1 MAEIKKAIILAGGL
15 SNRFLPLSKAITRE
29 LLPLVDKPII
39 HYLLQELKASGITQ
53 VVFVLNPEKEHI
65 LSYFEKNLKL
75 EKDLKKE
82 KQDELL
88 LELENLKELQKGL
101 SISFVFQDK
110 PLGDGNAILQAKS
123 KIGKEPFVVLF
134 CDVIV
139 ESRTPCTL
147 QLLRVFKTCQRPII
161 ALSRVPKH
169 RASFFEIAA
178 VEKIANR
185 LFKVKRIVE
194 KPLPGKE
201 PSDLAVI
208 GKYVLTSEIF
218 DYLKNQ
224 KPNAK
229 GKIILVDALESL
241 LQDGKI
247 IYGREIDGKWLPC
260 GNKLDWL
267 KSHFWLCL
275 KDSNFGPEI
284 KKYLKE
290 II

>member
-1 MAEIKKAIILAGGL
+1 MAEVKKAIILAGGL
-15 SNRFLPLSKAITRE
+15 SNRFLPLSKVVTRE

-39 HYLLQELKASGITQ
+39 HYLLQELKASGIAQ

-65 LSYFEKNLKL
+65 LSYFEKNPKL

-88 LELENLKELQKGL
+88 LGLGNLKELQKGL

-110 PLGDGNAILQAKS
+110 PLGDGDAILQAKS
-123 KIGKEPFVVLF
+123 KIGKEPFIVLF
-134 CDVIV
+134 CDDIV
-139 ESRTPCTL
+139 ESRVPCAL
-147 QLLRVFKTCQRPII
+147 QLLRVFKTCQRPVM
-161 ALSRVPKH
+161 ALSRVSKQ
-169 RASFFEIAA
+169 RASFFGIVG
-178 VEKIANR
+178 VEKIAHH
-185 LFKVKRIVE
+185 LFKIKKIIE
-194 KPLPGKE
+194 KPLLGKA
-201 PSDLAVI
+201 PSDLAVV
-208 GKYVLTSEIF
+208 GKYVLTPEIF

-224 KPNAK
+224 KPNSK
-229 GKIILVDALESL
+229 GKIILTDALESL

-247 IYGREIDGKWLPC
+247 IYGCEIDGKWLPC
-260 GNKLDWL
+260 GDKLDWL
-267 KSHFWLCL
+267 KSNLWLCL